1 MNTTRY
7 LIPLLLALAGGASAQ
22 TKPATPAVPAS
33 AKPAAAKPAPGA
45 NLDQGIDKMFAAL
58 DTDNNKQLSFD
69 EFKRGVV
76 AERRQAML
84 LQQLGQLFKAG
95 DKSGNGTLEAVEF
108 NALPGV
114 KAAKEPK
121 PKFADF
127 DLNKD
132 QKLDFREY
140 VQFVGRMSAPA
151 KK

>member
-1 MNTTRY
+1 MNTTRI
-7 LIPLLLALAGGASAQ
+7 LILLSGLLAGTASAQ
-22 TKPATPAVPAS
+22 S
-33 AKPAAAKPAPGA
+33 KPAPAPAGKPPGP
-45 NLDQGIDKMFAAL
+45 NLEQGIDKMFAAL

>member
-1 MNTTRY
+1 MTTTRY
-7 LIPLLLALAGGASAQ
+7 LIPLLLAMAGTASAQ
-22 TKPATPAVPAS
+22 TKPAPAP
-33 AKPAAAKPAPGA
+33 AAKPQGA
-45 NLDQGIDKMFAAL
+45 NIEQGIDKMFAAL

-76 AERRQAML
+76 AERRQSMM

-140 VQFVGRMSAPA
+140 VQYVGRMSAPP

>member
-1 MNTTRY
+1 MNTTRT
-7 LIPLLLALAGGASAQ
+7 LILLSGLLAGTASAQ
-22 TKPATPAVPAS
+22 SKPTPAPAG
-33 AKPAAAKPAPGA
+33 KPPGP
-45 NLDQGIDKMFAAL
+45 NLEQGIDKMFAAL

-121 PKFADF
+121 PTFAEF

>member
-1 MNTTRY
+1 MNTTRT
-7 LIPLLLALAGGASAQ
+7 LILLSGLLAGTASAQ
-22 TKPATPAVPAS
+22 S
-33 AKPAAAKPAPGA
+33 KPAPAPAGKPPGP
-45 NLDQGIDKMFAAL
+45 NLEQGIDKMFAAL

-121 PKFADF
+121 PTFTDF

>member
-1 MNTTRY
+1 MNTTRT
-7 LIPLLLALAGGASAQ
+7 LILLSGLLAGTASAQ
-22 TKPATPAVPAS
+22 S
-33 AKPAAAKPAPGA
+33 KPAPAPAGKPPGP
-45 NLDQGIDKMFAAL
+45 NLEQGIDKMFAAL

-121 PKFADF
+121 PTFAEF

>member
-1 MNTTRY
+1 MKNM
-7 LIPLLLALAGGASAQ
+7 IPVVLCLAVLAADASAQ
-22 TKPATPAVPAS
+22 SKPAA
-33 AKPAAAKPAPGA
+33 PAAAKPAPGV
-45 NLDQGIDKMFAAL
+45 NIEQGIDKMFAAL

-76 AERRQAML
+76 AERRQSLM

-95 DKSGNGTLEAVEF
+95 DKSGNGALEAVEF

-132 QKLDFREY
+132 QKLEFREY
-140 VQFVGRMSAPA
+140 LQYVNRMSAPPP

>member
-1 MNTTRY
+1 MNMTRT
-7 LIPLLLALAGGASAQ
+7 LILLSGLLLAGAASAQ
-22 TKPATPAVPAS
+22 SAP
-33 AKPAAAKPAPGA
+33 AKPAAPPAGKPQGP
-45 NLDQGIDKMFAAL
+45 NIEQGIDKMFAAL
-58 DTDNNKQLSFD
+58 DTDNNKQLSYD

-84 LQQLGQLFKAG
+84 QQQLRQLFASG
-95 DKSGNGTLEAVEF
+95 DKSGNGALEAVEF

-140 VQFVGRMSAPA
+140 VQYVGRMSAPPA

>member
-1 MNTTRY
+1 MNMTRI
-7 LIPLLLALAGGASAQ
+7 LILLSGLLAGTASAQ
-22 TKPATPAVPAS
+22 
-33 AKPAAAKPAPGA
+33 AKPAPAPAGKPPGP
-45 NLDQGIDKMFAAL
+45 NLEQGIDKMFAAL

-76 AERRQAML
+76 AERRQAL
-84 LQQLGQLFKAG
+84 ALQQLGRLFKAG

-140 VQFVGRMSAPA
+140 VQFINWMSAPA

>member
-1 MNTTRY
+1 MNTTRI
-7 LIPLLLALAGGASAQ
+7 LILLAGLMLAGGASAQ
-22 TKPATPAVPAS
+22 
-33 AKPAAAKPAPGA
+33 AKPAPAPAAKPAPGA
-45 NLDQGIDKMFAAL
+45 NIEQGIDKMFAAL

-76 AERRQAML
+76 AERRQSMM

-140 VQFVGRMSAPA
+140 VQYVGRMSAPP

>member
-1 MNTTRY
+1 MKTTRT
-7 LIPLLLALAGGASAQ
+7 LILLSGLLLAGGAYAQ
-22 TKPATPAVPAS
+22 SKPAVPA
-33 AKPAAAKPAPGA
+33 KPAAKPQGP
-45 NLDQGIDKMFAAL
+45 NLEQGIDKMFAAL
-58 DTDNNKQLSFD
+58 DTDNNKQLSYD

-76 AERRQAML
+76 AERRQQLM

-95 DKSGNGTLEAVEF
+95 DKSGNGALEAVEF

-121 PKFADF
+121 PKFADY

-140 VQFVGRMSAPA
+140 VQYVGRMSAPPA

>member
-1 MNTTRY
+1 MNTTRN
-7 LIPLLLALAGGASAQ
+7 LILLAGLVLAGGAHAQ
-22 TKPATPAVPAS
+22 SKPAAP
-33 AKPAAAKPAPGA
+33 AKPAAQPAGKPQGP
-45 NLDQGIDKMFAAL
+45 NLEQGIDKMFAAL

-95 DKSGNGTLEAVEF
+95 DKSGNGALEAVEF

>member
-1 MNTTRY
+1 MNTTRT
-7 LIPLLLALAGGASAQ
+7 LILLAGLLLAGGASAQ
-22 TKPATPAVPAS
+22 TKPAPV
-33 AKPAAAKPAPGA
+33 AKPQGP
-45 NLDQGIDKMFAAL
+45 NIEQGIDKMFAAL

-76 AERRQAML
+76 AERRQAMM

-95 DKSGNGTLEAVEF
+95 DKSGNGALEAVEF

>member
-1 MNTTRY
+1 MNMTRI
-7 LIPLLLALAGGASAQ
+7 LILLSGLLAGTASAQ
-22 TKPATPAVPAS
+22 S
-33 AKPAAAKPAPGA
+33 KPAPAPAGKPPGP
-45 NLDQGIDKMFAAL
+45 NFEQGIDKMFAAL

>member
-1 MNTTRY
+1 MNTTRI
-7 LIPLLLALAGGASAQ
+7 LTLLAGLVLAGGVSAQ
-22 TKPATPAVPAS
+22 
-33 AKPAAAKPAPGA
+33 AKPAPAPAGKPPGP
-45 NLDQGIDKMFAAL
+45 NLEQGIDKMFAAL

-140 VQFVGRMSAPA
+140 VQYVGRMSAPP